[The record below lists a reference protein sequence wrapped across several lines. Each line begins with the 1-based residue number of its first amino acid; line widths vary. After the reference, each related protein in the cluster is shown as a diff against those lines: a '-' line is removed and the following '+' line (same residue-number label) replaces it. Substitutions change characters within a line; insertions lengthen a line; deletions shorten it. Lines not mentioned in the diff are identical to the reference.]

1 MSPNGMQLS
10 SIRLR
15 PLLRAEP
22 LRSSIASMRC
32 RSVNIKKFFIFS
44 SAFCVLAAG
53 ALSAPLAAHA
63 DLLGDSIH
71 VVVAF
76 PTSTTSVL
84 DLGNYAVPDT
94 GTYPGVLSFT
104 ITQDTITLT
113 ATQPEGFN
121 TAAFNG
127 LEFTD
132 ITTDPG
138 ITSATFRP
146 GFAFAGGVASFTG
159 DEVFINLEGNTV
171 TPGEQLIVDLGFDP
185 AVPATPEPSSIAL
198 LGTGVLGLGGV
209 LRRRFAR
216 A

>member
-1 MSPNGMQLS
+1 
-10 SIRLR
+10 
-15 PLLRAEP
+15 
-22 LRSSIASMRC
+22 
-32 RSVNIKKFFIFS
+32 VNINKFFILS

-76 PTSTTSVL
+76 PTPTTSVL
-84 DLGNYAVPDT
+84 DLGNYAVPGS
-94 GTYPGVLSFT
+94 GTDPDAFSFV
-104 ITQDTITLT
+104 IDPFAIILT
-113 ATQPEGFN
+113 ASSVEAFDP
-121 TAAFNG
+121 AAFNG

-138 ITSATFRP
+138 ITSATARP
-146 GFAFAGGVASFTG
+146 GSLFGAVTFTG
-159 DEVFINLEGNTV
+159 DEVFINLEGFEV
-171 TPGEQLIVDLGFDP
+171 TPGEQLIVDLRFDP
-185 AVPATPEPSSIAL
+185 AVAATPEPSSIAL

-209 LRRRFAR
+209 VRRRFAR